1 MTRHVWKNG
10 VIIPNGITD
19 RQRDVLLAIIEYL
32 AANGYPP
39 TMREIGDAVG
49 IGSTNGVSE
58 HLQALTK
65 KGYLEP
71 RVPLVSRGLKLTA
84 KAASYRT
91 LARRGA

>member
-10 VIIPNGITD
+10 SIVPNGLTE
-19 RQRDVLLAIIEYL
+19 RQIDVLLAIKEFI
-32 AANGYPP
+32 AKHGYPP
-39 TMREIGDAVG
+39 TMRELGDMLG
-49 IGSTNGVSE
+49 IGSTNGVNE

-84 KAASYRT
+84 KAARYRT